1 MPLLS
6 KELKEAFTAKKVS
19 SSAGNE
25 LYFNPASVDAKKK
38 ARFTIL
44 GDDSLG
50 GYQLFVTKKEGGYT
64 CIRWASEP
72 TDQEVLA
79 RVDEE
84 GCNVIPGRERPQQFF
99 AIAVWNYDRD
109 YGKDEDKPNPGV
121 QVATFTQRSI
131 IDPLINALSDEEIAA
146 EVTIYDFVMSHNEM
160 EQKDKRYSLLPLP
173 GKRRNPKVEKQID
186 EIWQEV
192 VQKGFDLKALLVG
205 GDPFN
210 PAF

>member
-6 KELKEAFTAKKVS
+6 KELKEAFTTKKVS
-19 SSAGNE
+19 ASAGNE
-25 LYFNPASVDAKKK
+25 LYFNCGSVDAKKK

-50 GYQLFVTKKEGGYT
+50 GYQLFVNKKQGGMT

-72 TDQEVLA
+72 TEDEVAA
-79 RVDEE
+79 RLEEE
-84 GCNVIPGRERPQQFF
+84 GCTFIPKRERPQQFF
-99 AIAVWNYDRD
+99 ALAVWNYDRD
-109 YGKDEDKPNPGV
+109 YGKDEDKPNPGI

-131 IDPLINALSDEEIAA
+131 IDPLINALSDEEVAA
-146 EVTIYDFVMSHNEM
+146 EVTIYDFVMSHNELDGI
-160 EQKDKRYSLLPLP
+160 DKRYTLIPLP
-173 GKRRNPKVEKQID
+173 GKRRNPKIEKQID
-186 EIWQEV
+186 EAWQEV